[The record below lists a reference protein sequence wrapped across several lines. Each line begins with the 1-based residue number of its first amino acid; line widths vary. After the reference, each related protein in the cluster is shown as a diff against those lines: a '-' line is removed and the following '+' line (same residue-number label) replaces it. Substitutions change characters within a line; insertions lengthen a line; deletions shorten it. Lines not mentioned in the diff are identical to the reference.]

1 MDNRLSRYSMRM
13 GKCEITGTFLPAEDV
28 HCHHYLPKHLGGT
41 DDFDNL
47 RIIHKVIH
55 KIIHMTDMDKIK
67 SLLLEL
73 KLSKPV
79 LNKINQYRKKAK
91 MELIG

>member
-1 MDNRLSRYSMRM
+1 MDNRLSRYSMKM
-13 GKCEITGTFLPAEDV
+13 GRCEITGIFLRAEDV
-28 HCHHYLPKHLGGT
+28 HCHHYLPKKLGGT

-47 RIIHKVIH
+47 RIVHKDIHKVIH
-55 KIIHMTDMDKIK
+55 MSDMDKIK
-67 SLLLEL
+67 SLISEL

-79 LNKINQYRKKAK
+79 LNKINQYRRKAK